1 MVYFYL
7 IFTIV
12 GLIDRYLLSYQY
24 DRLSYSESAVVKMVL
39 LKDFRSLKHRIM
51 VATIVL
57 ISAWMMPAVAELNI
71 NNSQS
76 VRLSENAKESQY
88 FTDTVRLM
96 ENPKELELFV
106 GIGIKQYIIDAEEAD
121 ILKKYQDLGI
131 AFGFDTVEGRLFG
144 DITGSVLSE
153 VTVKDSSALTLSLP
167 KYIDAKIANIPELTI
182 NNYGTP
188 VNIARL
194 STLSNSSLLSRVGG
208 AGIIDGISGNSIVL
222 VYTSSKLDVS
232 GQLVVN
238 GAIYEHDIALPAQG
252 WYWVQETR
260 IGSNYRLS
268 RVNRAEIDPII
279 FAF

>member
-106 GIGIKQYIIDAEEAD
+106 GIGIKQYIIDAEETD

-131 AFGFDTVEGRLFG
+131 AFGFATVEGSLFG

-167 KYIDAKIANIPELTI
+167 KYIDAKMANIPELTI